1 MLKEMSSNLIVFEY
15 NKSSSNSESQ
25 NNGPCNSWSSCVFVA
40 KLFKKDTKKPRQS
53 PEIGC

>member
-53 PEIGC
+53 PKIG